1 MPLSYLAPPL
11 DGFAVA
17 ADDRLDPPVRILD
30 RLRQIAGYT
39 WDESQR
45 PFHSTYDNWHISGTR
60 FVSPNSNVTPTP
72 NSGQT
77 ASSPP
82 PYTTRLASVLSS
94 PGDFHSSPLPPS
106 DASSDR
112 SAPSPPATSTSAT
125 DLFVEEQHVVARVS
139 YHVLR
144 EERAFHIAK
153 NLTITADP
161 DGRHIVRPIDLIRL
175 SPQPSDRGAI
185 VVGIYENPGPNYLFR
200 KLDLGPAFYYADK
213 VDDRFEAKHCNSYN
227 LEPPISVMYFL
238 DFAIGATECL
248 EILHQ
253 GNGMVHGEIRAD
265 AFHYNVETGRVK
277 LTSFGSGI
285 RSFEQ
290 GLTSTGWSSLSK
302 ELGAKNKLIYISP
315 EQTGRMPAEPD
326 IRTDIYSLG
335 VVFWMLLTQQ
345 PVFTGTTPLDIVQG
359 VLGRRIPLVSNIRTD
374 VPDVLGR
381 IIQKC
386 TAKSVSE
393 RYHSASG
400 LRYDL
405 QMVQKFLED
414 GDKIALRD
422 FDLASRDV
430 SSFFM
435 LPTDMVGR
443 HQELAELSKIIERVA
458 RSHAT
463 SSTLG
468 VTGRFSDGS
477 TFSTE
482 IADAA
487 DISSE
492 GASSAEGNRRSGSFT
507 QTLSSDLRQRSGFQ
521 SSLNGTEPQAASNDT
536 VSSRLSAISGTKTAR
551 ECERQPSLSLDTKS
565 YVDSFS
571 DRQSSRHSGMETSTS
586 LSRQLGSA
594 KYRRRGHCE
603 VVVIEGAGG
612 LGKSLLVQQVLA
624 DARRRGY
631 CATAKFDGA
640 RRTAFGP
647 LLKLVSS
654 LFKQV
659 WGERDTD
666 TPLHMALKDYVRP
679 VWPMLHNVLGLPE
692 FLFGPPTSSAAKIA
706 TSPEASNSG
715 RNVAVILKQPDAPP
729 ESLAASLQQRSPQ
742 MKPQTSP
749 DLLRSGTSTKTLR
762 LMNIFLDLLRI
773 FSRYHFICFF
783 LDDLHYADDES
794 IELINQVVAARLKML
809 LILTYRPGDLSPEK
823 VQMLS
828 TVHTED
834 QPMSNGAKV
843 TRIVL
848 SPLSDDEIIQY
859 VATTLSRP
867 PEEVAP
873 LALVIQSKTGGNP
886 FYIREMLSACHRMK
900 CIWYDY
906 RDSRWLFDLGR
917 LLDLFQGERDFDFLN
932 NEFVTRRLSEL
943 PPASR
948 AILAW
953 AAILGNPF
961 SFALVCQLLSGEFG
975 YADVDVNDPD
985 MAYLRMPYSKQEAVA
1000 GLQAAVN
1007 ACVIVQ
1013 GETDEKF
1020 RFAHD
1025 RYIQAASTWRIADSR
1040 KRMHFIVAETLLKY
1054 NGLFTPSKDS
1064 VASHICEA
1072 TNIIRERCHVRQR
1085 YRKHL
1090 MECAATAVENGARS
1104 TASKYYGQALK
1115 LLQPDPWTDG
1125 QEDVCYGETLKL
1137 HIRAAECHV
1146 YMGNQAPAL
1155 NLLNSIFSSAKSA
1168 EDKAPAWLLHSRV
1181 LAQNG
1186 DAEAALTTLKQSLM
1200 QLKAQ
1205 YDPNPTLEKCDET
1218 FMRLATK
1225 IQTIGRTQLLNPLDN
1240 ADSQREI
1247 IGAILAEAISS
1258 AWWSDYLDFYNLAL
1272 TLINLHLEDGPFP
1285 QSGMGFLHF
1294 AMIALSRFNMV
1305 DFAAE
1310 LGSQCI
1316 DYLDGSRD
1324 TFSSARGYM
1333 IYANFVSHIQ
1343 IPIRVALSH
1352 SEQAVESAAAAGDRL
1367 SVILSFGILAQMRF
1381 FASENFADL
1390 ESICQYSCEEI
1401 PGWHQDT
1408 RGGTILI
1415 AVRQV
1420 CRAMQGKTN
1429 ISSAKEVMS
1438 DEQHHCASY
1447 KQFLTT
1453 KTRNGGRSILIYETL
1468 EIVPLYIYGHYEQAC
1483 EVGRRCL
1490 ERLDIIWSARN
1501 TRMVLL
1507 FYGLALSG
1515 LTVRKLSDPRYDANN
1530 LKREV
1535 QETIVQLEG
1544 FSQKIKDWQIASD
1557 VNYLAWSTWLDA
1569 QLAELRGQH
1578 GLAVR
1583 QYEAALDHAAEHGFL
1598 FEEALGNFLMAGFFI
1613 RQSAR
1618 RSATAVLRESV
1629 ALWRQ
1634 LGASGVAQR
1643 IEEEHALLLHGP
1655 TRNSRSA
1662 EIGVQTDFAGDAAS
1676 VTYAADADDVPHSVH
1691 QVTAESKASRTAAW
1705 RGTMQPE
1712 AGAGLPALDMIDLH
1726 AILVSSQVISSV
1738 LQVDVLLKTMCDVI
1752 LQTCGASV
1760 TQAAIIVQDED
1771 AKNNDEWCIAASGDP
1786 ERGATA
1792 HIPGRP
1798 LAGSSQVAENVIL
1811 YCARFRDSVFLPD
1824 LLNDE
1829 RFGNVSE
1836 SWLQRNPLSKAVIA
1850 IPICHGSKP
1859 LLGVLYLE
1867 GEPGSFTDRNLTVL
1881 QLLVNQI
1888 GISYSNALSMK
1899 SIEKV
1904 SEQNN
1909 TMVEVQKR
1917 ALAQAI
1923 EAQEKAKRAE
1933 AEANRNV
1940 KIAEEAAKAKSIFL
1954 ANVSHELRTP
1964 LNGVIGNSELLRD
1977 SNLNKEQLEMA
1988 ESIRV
1993 SADLLL
1999 TVINDILDFSKMEAD
2014 KMKLYIIAFNPEEM
2028 VREVVRAVSY
2038 SNREK
2043 ASKKN
2048 VKIIQ
2053 DINLPPMLIYGDPIR
2068 LHQVLGNLIGNS
2080 LKFTED
2086 GSITIGA
2093 RIDADSPEKATLTF
2107 WVKDT
2112 GIGIP
2117 PKQLAKLFRPFSQA
2131 DASTARK
2138 YGGSGLGL
2146 SICKSLIETMMKGRI
2161 ELESEE
2167 NVGTTAWFTVT
2178 FDKAKPEVS
2187 AGDAQMSAIP
2197 QAPDK
2202 SREPPRHNS
2211 LNLCLDLTDIPKD
2224 QLRICIA
2231 EDNLINQR
2239 IAINYMR
2246 KLGYTNVDAY
2256 ENGMK
2261 AVEGLRQK
2269 AKEGQPYH
2277 IVLMDVQMPVLDGY
2291 EATKLLRKDEI
2302 DEVRK
2307 VLVIAM
2313 TASAIQGDRERCLAA
2328 GMNDYLAKPVKADLL
2343 KKKLDTYTT
2352 GHVLKQNSLLKD
2364 SPEPDHSGRKSANAP
2379 PPKLSPV
2386 PSPPTIR
2393 ETMDELDAA
2402 NKSPPLV
2409 IPIRDDLSSQAS
2421 VGSPNEVDSPHRQS
2435 IAASA
2440 QATSSAQP
2448 QEQQQQHSSNVLM
2461 ESHNGRNAGPAT
2473 SATTS
2478 PPTDKPEVVPAE
2490 ANSWAS
2496 ASSQSQSLLAG
2507 GHLGHGNSK
2516 VQSVSV
2522 PLRSEN
2528 ERSGNPKNT

>member
-17 ADDRLDPPVRILD
+17 ADDRLDPPARILD

-60 FVSPNSNVTPTP
+60 FVSPNSNGTPTP
-72 NSGQT
+72 TPGQT

-82 PYTTRLASVLSS
+82 PYATKLASVLSS

-106 DASSDR
+106 EASSDR
-112 SAPSPPATSTSAT
+112 SANSPPATSTSAT

-153 NLTITADP
+153 NLTVTADP

-213 VDDRFEAKHCNSYN
+213 VDDRFEATHRDSYN

-248 EILHQ
+248 ETLHQ

-345 PVFTGTTPLDIVQG
+345 PVFTGATPLDIVQA

-422 FDLASRDV
+422 FDLGTRDM

-443 HQELAELSKIIERVA
+443 NRELAELSKIIERVA

-463 SSTLG
+463 SSTLS
-468 VTGRFSDGS
+468 VTGRFSEGS
-477 TFSTE
+477 TFSNE
-482 IADAA
+482 VADAA

-507 QTLSSDLRQRSGFQ
+507 QTLTPDSRQRSGFQ
-521 SSLNGTEPQAASNDT
+521 PSLNGIETQTASNDT
-536 VSSRLSAISGTKTAR
+536 VSSRLSALSGTKTTR
-551 ECERQPSLSLDTKS
+551 ECERQPSLSLDAKS

-571 DRQSSRHSGMETSTS
+571 DRQGSRHSGMETSTS

-594 KYRRRGHCE
+594 KYRRRGQCE

-631 CATAKFDGA
+631 CATAKFDTA

-679 VWPMLHNVLGLPE
+679 VWPMLHTVLGLPE
-692 FLFGPPTSSAAKIA
+692 FLFGQPTSSSAKIT
-706 TSPEASNSG
+706 TSPEVSNSG
-715 RNVAVILKQPDAPP
+715 RNMAVTLKQTDPPP
-729 ESLAASLQQRSPQ
+729 ENSAGSSRPRSPQ
-742 MKPQTSP
+742 MKSQTSQ
-749 DLLRSGTSTKTLR
+749 DLLRSGISTKTLR

-773 FSRYHFICFF
+773 FSRYHFICFY

-794 IELINQVVAARLKML
+794 VELIRQVVAARLKML
-809 LILTYRPGDLSPEK
+809 LILTYRPEDLPPEK
-823 VQMLS
+823 VEKMLS
-828 TVHTED
+828 TVHTEE

-848 SPLSDDEIIQY
+848 SPLSDDEII
-859 VATTLSRP
+859 
-867 PEEVAP
+867 
-873 LALVIQSKTGGNP
+873 
-886 FYIREMLSACHRMK
+886 H
-900 CIWYDY
+900 
-906 RDSRWLFDLGR
+906 RWLFDLGR

-975 YADVDVNDPD
+975 YTDVEVNDPD

-1025 RYIQAASTWRIADSR
+1025 RYIQAASTWRTADAR
-1040 KRMHFIVAETLLKY
+1040 KMMHFVVAETLLKY

-1104 TASKYYGQALK
+1104 TASKYYSQALK

-1137 HIRAAECHV
+1137 HLRAAECHV
-1146 YMGNQAPAL
+1146 YMGNQASAL
-1155 NLLNSIFSSAKSA
+1155 DLLKTVFSGAKSA
-1168 EDKAPAWLLHSRV
+1168 EDKAPAWLLQSRV

-1186 DAEAALTTLKQSLM
+1186 DAEAALTTLKQSLV
-1200 QLKAQ
+1200 QLRTQ
-1205 YDPNPTLEKCDET
+1205 YDPNPTFEKCDET

-1225 IQTIGRTQLLNPLDN
+1225 IQSIDRTQLLNPLDH
-1240 ADSQREI
+1240 ADSQRVI

-1285 QSGMGFLHF
+1285 QSGLGFLHF

-1324 TFSSARGYM
+1324 TFSTARGYM
-1333 IYANFVSHIQ
+1333 IYAYFVSHIQ

-1352 SEQAVESAAAAGDRL
+1352 SEQAVESASAAGDRL
-1367 SVILSFGILAQMRF
+1367 SVILSFGLLAQMRF

-1429 ISSAKEVMS
+1429 ISSATEVMS

-1453 KTRNGGRSILIYETL
+1453 KTRNGGRSILIYETF

-1490 ERLDIIWSARN
+1490 ERLDLIWSARN

-1507 FYGLALSG
+1507 FHGLALSG
-1515 LTVRKLSDPRYDANN
+1515 LMVRKLSDPRYDADN
-1530 LKREV
+1530 LKGEV

-1544 FSQKIKDWQIASD
+1544 FSQKIKAWQIVSD
-1557 VNYLAWSTWLDA
+1557 VNYLVWSNWLDA

-1578 GLAVR
+1578 GLAIR

-1655 TRNSRSA
+1655 TRNPRSA
-1662 EIGVQTDFAGDAAS
+1662 DVGVQTDFAGDAAS

-2093 RIDADSPEKATLTF
+2093 RIDADTPEKATLTF

-2146 SICKSLIETMMKGRI
+2146 SICKSLIETMMKGKI

-2197 QAPDK
+2197 QAADK
-2202 SREPPRHNS
+2202 TRELPRHISPNPY
-2211 LNLCLDLTDIPKD
+2211 LDLASIPKD

-2239 IAINYMR
+2239 IAINYVR

-2352 GHVLKQNSLLKD
+2352 SHVLKQNSSLTDL
-2364 SPEPDHSGRKSANAP
+2364 SGADHSSRKSTNGP
-2379 PPKLSPV
+2379 PPKPSPA

-2393 ETMDELDAA
+2393 ETTDELDAA

-2409 IPIRDDLSSQAS
+2409 NPVRDYLSSQAP
-2421 VGSPNEVDSPHRQS
+2421 VGLANEINSHNGQS
-2435 IAASA
+2435 TATSA
-2440 QATSSAQP
+2440 QATASAQP
-2448 QEQQQQHSSNVLM
+2448 QEQQQ
-2461 ESHNGRNAGPAT
+2461 
-2473 SATTS
+2473 
-2478 PPTDKPEVVPAE
+2478 
-2490 ANSWAS
+2490 
-2496 ASSQSQSLLAG
+2496 
-2507 GHLGHGNSK
+2507 
-2516 VQSVSV
+2516 
-2522 PLRSEN
+2522 
-2528 ERSGNPKNT
+2528 